1 MPLVTIQATRLSAD
15 QKKRIGDRIIEAF
28 HREGIPASSVV
39 VLFAREEVDIL
50 LDGGYLI
57 EASRA
62 SRSPS
67 ARRAGAASRRAPTR
81 RRSADEFKT
90 RSRRTKAEL
99 TELKALLVS
108 KLQLQGALSSFQA
121 QDELG
126 LKDCEW
132 APATLRRF
140 FSELEEEGVI
150 IKQGQKRGTR
160 YVWKGITSQAQGG
173 AVPRLVKK
181 PELLRIPRNRSQ
193 QPRRP
198 VAAGKGGTMVEES
211 PRPESPACSSI
222 PPVPSGAP
230 SGS

>member
-1 MPLVTIQATRLSAD
+1 MPLVTIQATRLSTD
-15 QKKRIGDRIIEAF
+15 QKKRIGDHVIEAF

-39 VLFAREEVDIL
+39 VLYSHEDLDIL

-57 EASRA
+57 ESTLDPQ
-62 SRSPS
+62 PS
-67 ARRAGAASRRAPTR
+67 LPKPATSAP
-81 RRSADEFKT
+81 AVAEAPEEFKT

-99 TELKALLVS
+99 SELKALLVS

-121 QDELG
+121 QTELG
-126 LKDCEW
+126 LKDCDW

-173 AVPRLVKK
+173 GMPKLVKK
-181 PELLRIPRNRSQ
+181 PETSEDS
-193 QPRRP
+193 
-198 VAAGKGGTMVEES
+198 EE
-211 PRPESPACSSI
+211 
-222 PPVPSGAP
+222 
-230 SGS
+230 

>member
-15 QKKRIGDRIIEAF
+15 QKKRIGDHIIEAF

-39 VLFAREEVDIL
+39 VLYSREDLDIL

-57 EASRA
+57 ESTLEPQPYHIVAKPVAS
-62 SRSPS
+62 
-67 ARRAGAASRRAPTR
+67 APIEVDIP
-81 RRSADEFKT
+81 DEFKT

-99 TELKALLVS
+99 TDLKALLVT

-126 LKDCEW
+126 LKDCDW

-140 FSELEEEGVI
+140 FSELEEEGI
-150 IKQGQKRGTR
+150 ITKQGQKRGTR

-173 AVPRLVKK
+173 ALAKLVKK
-181 PELLRIPRNRSQ
+181 PES
-193 QPRRP
+193 
-198 VAAGKGGTMVEES
+198 AEDTEE
-211 PRPESPACSSI
+211 
-222 PPVPSGAP
+222 
-230 SGS
+230 